1 MNSPRIALQLYTLRN
16 SGRGLEELLPLVAA
30 AGYDGV
36 ETASLA
42 GVDAI
47 WLRDKLADNGLAV
60 ASAHVALK
68 TLREDL
74 GATVAYHAALGTP
87 LLVVPWLSEEDRP
100 GSADGW
106 RALGGELGELSRRV
120 RQAGMGLAYHNHDFE
135 LVFEDGRSWLESL
148 ANGGLDGGLG
158 IEVDVGWVAA
168 VGLSPLTL
176 LDRLGSQVVRLHAK
190 DVTALGS
197 AVWEDVGH
205 GALDWPPLLLAARAA
220 AVEWLVVEHDDP
232 TEPLDSMRLSAAA
245 LRALLA
251 A

>member
-1 MNSPRIALQLYTLRN
+1 MAVWGSRST
-16 SGRGLEELLPLVAA
+16 S
-30 AGYDGV
+30 AG
-36 ETASLA
+36 
-42 GVDAI
+42 
-47 WLRDKLADNGLAV
+47 WQ
-60 ASAHVALK
+60 
-68 TLREDL
+68 
-74 GATVAYHAALGTP
+74 
-87 LLVVPWLSEEDRP
+87 PWDS
-100 GSADGW
+100 
-106 RALGGELGELSRRV
+106 
-120 RQAGMGLAYHNHDFE
+120 H
-135 LVFEDGRSWLESL
+135 
-148 ANGGLDGGLG
+148 
-158 IEVDVGWVAA
+158 
-168 VGLSPLTL
+168 PLTL